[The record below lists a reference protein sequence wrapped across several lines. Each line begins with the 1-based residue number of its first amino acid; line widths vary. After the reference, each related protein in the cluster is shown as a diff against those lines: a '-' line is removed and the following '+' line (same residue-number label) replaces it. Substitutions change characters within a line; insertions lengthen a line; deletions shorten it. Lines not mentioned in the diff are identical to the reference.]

1 MSQTKAQLVGGV
13 GISTVSDLSVYGGLN
28 VSGIATATN
37 VSVAQSITATNV
49 SVAQSITA
57 TTFYGDGSGL
67 IGVASTD
74 YIITGTAATF
84 NNVVRVGT
92 AITLDATSGVT
103 TTSSL
108 VVSNSIYTSISTTST
123 NKTLVNREL
132 CTVVPVGL
140 STIQGLTVT
149 LPASPSS
156 GWEGGVAIAGTFTD
170 TIVGRNS
177 ENIMGFSED
186 LILDKEYSTIRFVY
200 TDTDGGWRIF

>member
-13 GISTVSDLSVYGGLN
+13 GISTVRDLSVYGGLN
-28 VSGIATATN
+28 VSGVVTATN
-37 VSVAQSITATNV
+37 VSVAQSITA
-49 SVAQSITA
+49 S
-57 TTFYGDGSGL
+57 TFYGDGSGL

-132 CTVVPVGL
+132 CTVIPVGL
-140 STIQGLTVT
+140 STIQGITVT

-156 GWEGGVAIAGTFTD
+156 GWEVGVAIAGTFTD

-177 ENIMGFSED
+177 ENIMGISED
-186 LILDKEYSTIRFVY
+186 LTLDKEYSTIRLVY
-200 TDTDGGWRIF
+200 TDTNGGWRIF

>member
-13 GISTVSDLSVYGGLN
+13 GLSTVSDLSVYGGLD
-28 VSGIATATN
+28 
-37 VSVAQSITATNV
+37 ITGNV

-84 NNVVRVGT
+84 NNVVQVGT
-92 AITLDATSGVT
+92 GITLDAISGVS

-108 VVSNSIYTSISTTST
+108 VVTNSIYTSISTTST

-132 CTVVPVGL
+132 CTAIGVG
-140 STIQGLTVT
+140 TIAGITLT
-149 LPASPSS
+149 LPPSPSA
-156 GWEGGVAIAGTFTD
+156 GWEVGVAIAGTFTD
-170 TIVGRNS
+170 TIVGRNGS
-177 ENIMGFSED
+177 NIMGISED
-186 LILDKEYSTIRFVY
+186 LTLDKEYSTIRLVY